1 MEPILEQL
9 TVILQMG
16 IAILQRNETQLV
28 LASILIVMACFLAS
42 YGLLREVRYQGLQ
55 RRLRKLAESANQG
68 EMQTEPEGFGAR
80 ILKPMGHSLLA
91 ALGRLTPGSNLDLLR
106 RQLLLAGNPHNLAVI
121 DLLGMKMLAGIMMGL
136 LTAFYL
142 FQVAQVP
149 GVSALIFSIVG
160 AGIGLYIPNY
170 WLKSKIKKRQEEIM
184 KALPNALDMLTT
196 MVDAGLGFDMAM
208 LRLSERWHNA
218 LTQEFERTVNEMNMG
233 VRRSNA
239 LRNMAERNDVAEL
252 RSFVAVLVQADSLGI
267 SIADI
272 LHTQSAQM
280 RMRRR
285 QWAEEKANKMPLKML
300 PIITIFI
307 FPALFAIILGPAV
320 PLIMESFANF

>member
-1 MEPILEQL
+1 MEIILEQL
-9 TVILQMG
+9 KSILQMG
-16 IAILQRNETQLV
+16 IAVLQRNETRMV
-28 LASILIVMACFLAS
+28 LASILIGLACFLVG
-42 YGLLREVRYQGLQ
+42 YGLFREYRYQELQ
-55 RRLRKLAESANQG
+55 KRLRKLAESTNHG
-68 EMQTEPEGFGAR
+68 GMESEDESFTDR

-91 ALGRLTPGSNLDLLR
+91 VLGRMTPGSNLEFLR
-106 RQLLLAGNPHNLAVI
+106 RQLMLAGNPHNLAVI
-121 DLLGMKMLAGIMMGL
+121 DLLGMKMLAGIILGL

-142 FQVAQVP
+142 FNMMQLP
-149 GVSALIFSIVG
+149 GISALLFSVVG
-160 AGIGLYIPNY
+160 GGVGMYIPNY
-170 WLKSKIKKRQEEIM
+170 WLKNQIKKRQDEIM

-208 LRLSERWHNA
+208 LRLAERWQNA
-218 LTQEFERTVNEMNMG
+218 LTLELERTVNEMNMG
-233 VRRSNA
+233 VRRSDA

-252 RSFVAVLVQADSLGI
+252 RSFVAVLIQADSLGI

-307 FPALFAIILGPAV
+307 FPALFAIILGPAI
-320 PLIMESFANF
+320 PLIMESMSDF

>member
-1 MEPILEQL
+1 METILEQL
-9 TVILQMG
+9 MAFLWMG
-16 IAILQRNETQLV
+16 IALLQRNETRLV

-55 RRLRKLAESANQG
+55 KRLRKLAESTNQG
-68 EMQTEPEGFGAR
+68 QLQTESESFGER

-121 DLLGMKMLAGIMMGL
+121 DLLGMKMLAGIIMGL

-142 FQVAQVP
+142 FKVTQLP
-149 GVSALIFSIVG
+149 GVSALMFSIVG

-170 WLKSKIKKRQEEIM
+170 WLKSQIKKRQDEIM

-218 LTQEFERTVNEMNMG
+218 LTLEFERTVNEMNMG
-233 VRRSNA
+233 VRRSDA
-239 LRNMAERNDVAEL
+239 LRNMAERNDVGEL

-320 PLIMESFANF
+320 PLIMESLANF

>member
-1 MEPILEQL
+1 MEILLER
-9 TVILQMG
+9 VWSILQAG
-16 IAILQRNETQLV
+16 IDLLQRSESRMA
-28 LASILIVMACFLAS
+28 LASILIGAACFLVGF
-42 YGLLREVRYQGLQ
+42 GLWREYRHQEVQK
-55 RRLRKLAESANQG
+55 RLRKLAESANQG
-68 EMQTEPEGFGAR
+68 NPETEPESFVDR

-91 ALGRLTPGSNLDLLR
+91 MLGRMTPGSNLEFLR

-121 DLLGMKMLAGIMMGL
+121 DLLGMKMLAGIILGL

-142 FQVAQVP
+142 FNVTQLP
-149 GVSALIFSIVG
+149 SVSAFLFSVVG
-160 AGIGLYIPNY
+160 GGVGMYLPNY
-170 WLKSKIKKRQEEIM
+170 WLKSQIKKRQEEM
-184 KALPNALDMLTT
+184 MRALPNALDMLTT

-208 LRLSERWHNA
+208 LRLSERWRNP
-218 LTQEFERTVNEMNMG
+218 LTQEFERAVNEMNMG
-233 VRRSNA
+233 VRRSDA
-239 LRNMAERNDVAEL
+239 LRNMAERNDVPEL
-252 RSFVAVLVQADSLGI
+252 RSFVAVLIQADSLGI

-300 PIITIFI
+300 PIITVFI

-320 PLIMESFANF
+320 PMIMESMSNF

>member
-1 MEPILEQL
+1 MEMILEQL
-9 TVILQMG
+9 MAILQMG
-16 IAILQRNETQLV
+16 IATLQRNETRMVLV
-28 LASILIVMACFLAS
+28 AVLIGLACFLVGF
-42 YGLLREVRYQGLQ
+42 GLFREYQHQELQ
-55 RRLRKLAESANQG
+55 RRLRKLAESTHQG
-68 EMQTEPEGFGAR
+68 ELETESESFNQR

-91 ALGRLTPGSNLDLLR
+91 VLGRLTPGSNLELLR

-121 DLLGMKMLAGIMMGL
+121 DLLGMKMLAGIVLGL
-136 LTAFYL
+136 LTGFYL
-142 FQVAQVP
+142 FNVTQLP
-149 GVSALIFSIVG
+149 SFSAIMFSIVG
-160 AGIGLYIPNY
+160 GGVGLYIPNY
-170 WLKSKIKKRQEEIM
+170 WLKNQISKRQEEIM

-208 LRLSERWHNA
+208 LRLSDRWHNA

-233 VRRSNA
+233 VRRSDA

-285 QWAEEKANKMPLKML
+285 QRAEEKANKMPLKML

-307 FPALFAIILGPAV
+307 FPALFAIILGPAI
-320 PLIMESFANF
+320 PLIMESMANF